1 MTPKAKEKAIEL
13 VNEFQSISGHT
24 RFSKAY
30 ALIAV
35 REIIKDL
42 EESLEVA
49 EGLHPHAKGL
59 ITASI
64 INWLE
69 VKQEIEKL

>member
-30 ALIAV
+30 ALIAA

-42 EESLEVA
+42 EDLVKWRKVYTHTPRVSLQ
-49 EGLHPHAKGL
+49 LP
-59 ITASI
+59 
-64 INWLE
+64 
-69 VKQEIEKL
+69 